1 MNSRRINRFLKR
13 LWLDRFIYL
22 LLLPGVVFFIVFNYI
37 PMYGITLAFKKYMVA
52 SGILGSPWVG
62 TLNFDKLFKL
72 PDFWR
77 AVKNTVIIS
86 LQRLVFEFP
95 VPLILALL
103 INEVRNSFAKRFLQ
117 TVFTFP
123 NFLSW
128 IVVTGITFNLM
139 ADNGL
144 INVLMVMFGGEK
156 QALLSNT
163 GFFRPLL
170 YITSN
175 WKGAGWTAIIYLASI
190 TSINH
195 ELYEAAVI
203 DGATRFQQ
211 TIYVTW
217 PGIRATVAIMLIL
230 AIGNT
235 MNAGFDQIFNMY
247 NATVYSVADIL
258 ETYIYRRAFSTGS
271 DFSAATAASL
281 FRAVINFVLLLLA
294 NWGSRLIGEEGL
306 F

>member
-1 MNSRRINRFLKR
+1 MNVNWRKLAQQIWRDR
-13 LWLDRFIYL
+13 LIYF
-22 LLLPGVVFFIVFNYI
+22 LLLPGVVFFIIFNYI
-37 PMYGITLAFKKYMVA
+37 PMYGITLAFKKYMVGD
-52 SGILGSPWVG
+52 GILGSPWIG
-62 TLNFDKLFKL
+62 FSNFEKLFKL

-77 AVKNTVIIS
+77 AFTNTIVIS

-95 VPLILALL
+95 VPIILALL
-103 INEVRNSFAKRFLQ
+103 LNEVRRNIPKRFMQ

-128 IVVTGITFNLM
+128 IVVAGLTFNIL

-144 INVLMVMFGGEK
+144 VNVILVTLGHEK
-156 QALLSNT
+156 QSLLTTPS
-163 GFFRPLL
+163 FFRPLL
-170 YITSN
+170 YFTSN
-175 WKGAGWTAIIYLASI
+175 WKSAGWVAIIYLASI
-190 TSINH
+190 TSINY

-203 DGATRFQQ
+203 DGANRFKQ

-217 PGIRATVAIMLIL
+217 PGIRSTVAIMFIL

-235 MNAGFDQIFNMY
+235 MNAGFDQIFNLY
-247 NATVYSVADIL
+247 NPVVYDVADIM

-271 DFSAATAASL
+271 DFGAATAVTL
-281 FRAVINFVLLLLA
+281 FRAVINFTLLLLA
-294 NWGSRLIGEEGL
+294 NFVVRFIGEEGL